1 VELSESHLQGSN
13 LVVCCAE
20 WERGDA
26 ETVMTDNGE
35 GATMGGAHVL
45 RWFVYCLTLVVAGSW
60 ISAYAQPLPKKPD
73 VEYVPT
79 PYHVVAEMLQLVEVK
94 PTDVVYDLGCGDGR
108 VVITAAKQYGARGV
122 GVDID
127 PQRIQESRA
136 HAQQANVV
144 DRVEFLQQ
152 DLFETDIR
160 EASIVTLYLLPQ
172 LNRQLRP
179 KLLGDLRPGT
189 RVVSHD
195 FDMGDWHPDKVIH
208 VPGSS
213 YEHTVFYWV
222 IPATVD
228 GLWRMRVPTPTGER
242 RYLLHIQQ
250 RFQEVRGTASTEG
263 EANLITNA
271 TLTGNHLRFA
281 VTTDIQGEK
290 VKIAFDG
297 RVSGDAIRGSLE
309 VQGGVMTGRYD
320 WTAQRDAESTHN
332 APLR

>member
-1 VELSESHLQGSN
+1 MGRPHVPGRVGGCLA
-13 LVVCCAE
+13 LVV
-20 WERGDA
+20 
-26 ETVMTDNGE
+26 
-35 GATMGGAHVL
+35 MGL
-45 RWFVYCLTLVVAGSW
+45 W
-60 ISAYAQPLPKKPD
+60 ISTYAQPQPKKPD

-79 PYHVVAEMLQLVEVK
+79 PHHVVAEMLRLVEVK

-127 PQRIQESRA
+127 PDRIAESRA
-136 HAQQANVV
+136 NARQVGVA
-144 DRVEFLQQ
+144 DRVKFLQQ

-160 EASIVTLYLLPQ
+160 EATVVTLYLLPQ

-179 KLLGDLRPGT
+179 KLLSDLRPGT

-208 VPGSS
+208 VPGS

-228 GLWRMRVPTPTGER
+228 GGWRMRVPAPAGER
-242 RYLLHIQQ
+242 RYLLRIQQ
-250 RFQEVRGTASTEG
+250 RYQEIRGTVSATG

-271 TLTGNHLRFA
+271 SLTGDHLRFT
-281 VTTDIQGEK
+281 VITIIQGQE
-290 VKIAFDG
+290 VKMSFDG
-297 RVSGDAIRGSLE
+297 HVSGDVMRGSVE
-309 VQGGVMTGRYD
+309 VQGGAMAGRYD
-320 WTAQRDAESTHN
+320 WAALRDAASTDST
-332 APLR
+332 PPRP